1 MPDVLKRFDDDQS
14 LAQAAASSAGQQY
27 GAASREDVEVT
38 DVAAFGA
45 DDRGADAEAGPV
57 VASAGASSA
66 GIHED
71 EEEENAIEAG
81 EDDEEEEEEKEE
93 AKKGDERAG
102 RGRGRGPGRRGAP
115 GRVRHR
121 GRAGGGDRGAGGRG
135 RRAARAA
142 PSRLEQ
148 RGRGASRSS
157 RRLGKLEI
165 AMHFARV
172 FTMTQQLDVPWPRG
186 WTVRWNPLRWLSVLS
201 LDVELLVPEGA
212 S

>member
-1 MPDVLKRFDDDQS
+1 MPDVEKRFDDDQS

-81 EDDEEEEEEKEE
+81 EDDEE
-93 AKKGDERAG
+93 
-102 RGRGRGPGRRGAP
+102 
-115 GRVRHR
+115 
-121 GRAGGGDRGAGGRG
+121 
-135 RRAARAA
+135 
-142 PSRLEQ
+142 
-148 RGRGASRSS
+148 
-157 RRLGKLEI
+157 
-165 AMHFARV
+165 
-172 FTMTQQLDVPWPRG
+172 
-186 WTVRWNPLRWLSVLS
+186 
-201 LDVELLVPEGA
+201 
-212 S
+212 